1 MIRAPL
7 LVRPKPY
14 EGESLRGFLL
24 RLGSENS
31 LGSALLRHLDGSTGP
46 MSPLSPAGLASSLRV
61 DAIEFPKQWG
71 SNWGSERS
79 QQGAYG
85 LRIPICH
92 VRFSNCAVCPAC
104 LRASKAIRGEWEISA
119 MCACPDHRCWLVDV
133 CPHCSR
139 TISWNR
145 PEPSR
150 CGCGGNLASAVIDKA
165 PESVVA
171 ISALIADRYRGFA
184 RFQTLQ
190 AVNSHPDLAKLELQ
204 PLLRTVALLG
214 HIGEPTRQNQA
225 LPSCVQMYS
234 KRLKSEQAVAMSAAR
249 ALSNWPKG
257 LHASLLACSHGDEAG
272 PRADIDW
279 VTWPH
284 LWFRLTPSP
293 TRAKRMGLPRFV
305 RDEVLKFREA
315 RICKFWGRSLML
327 LSGHVHRRADSGDP
341 YSSCVWPKLDVS
353 TYRRKTLSDRA
364 IARVLGVTEER
375 LGELRA
381 ASFFWGDPGRVTL
394 GEFQKSLHRWSSCVR
409 PCGDARDR
417 DQLLQVVSSGE
428 TSLGDVVKDILSG
441 KRKALVRRQGRPP
454 SISNVY
460 LDRMYDW

>member
-1 MIRAPL
+1 MIMTSL
-7 LVRPKPY
+7 LVRPRPY

-24 RLGSENS
+24 RLGSENA
-31 LGSALLRHLDGSTGP
+31 LGSALLRHLDGSIGP
-46 MSPLSPAGLASSLRV
+46 MSPLNPAGLASSLRV

-79 QQGAYG
+79 KQGAYG

-133 CPHCSR
+133 CPHCR
-139 TISWNR
+139 RAISWNR
-145 PEPSR
+145 PDPSR
-150 CGCGGNLASAVIDKA
+150 CGCGGNLASAVIHKA

-204 PLLRTVALLG
+204 PLLRTIALLG
-214 HIGEPTRQNQA
+214 HIGEPTRQKQV
-225 LPSCVQMYS
+225 LPTCEQEYS
-234 KRLKSEQAVAMSAAR
+234 KRLKSEQAIALSAAR
-249 ALSNWPKG
+249 ALSKWPQG
-257 LHASLLACSHGDEAG
+257 LHASLLASSHGNEAG

-279 VTWPH
+279 VAWPH
-284 LWFRLTPSP
+284 PWFRLTPSP
-293 TRAKRMGLPRFV
+293 TQAKRLGLPRFV

-315 RICKFWGRSLML
+315 KICKFWGRSLML
-327 LSGHVHRRADSGDP
+327 LSDHVNLRADSGNA
-341 YSSCVWPKLDVS
+341 YTSRVRPKLDVS
-353 TYRRKTLSDRA
+353 TCRRKTLSERA

-381 ASFFWGDPGRVTL
+381 ARLFRGDSGRVTL

-409 PCGDARDR
+409 SYGRARDR

-428 TSLGDVVKDILSG
+428 MALGDVVKDILSG
-441 KRKALVRRQGRPP
+441 KRKALVRRLGSPP

-460 LDRMYDW
+460 LDRMYD